1 MTTTLPPPPDGRP
14 LLDKAQDTLVI
25 DPVKMN
31 IVNRIAAGT
40 VLGGD
45 FQFKG
50 GLLLQGTLHG
60 LGEIAG
66 RLVVWHDARLVG
78 RFRVLGDVYLLG
90 QIGDPTESDDE
101 VDEQTEVECQG
112 TVYVASSG
120 VSTGTLI
127 AAKLRMYD
135 GAILQGPFRT
145 LRNAQSLPVLNA
157 G

>member
-1 MTTTLPPPPDGRP
+1 MQTADGRP
-14 LLDKAQDTLVI
+14 LLDKTQDTLVI
-25 DPVKMN
+25 DPVKMQ

-45 FQFKG
+45 FHFKG
-50 GLLLQGTLHG
+50 GLLLQGTLQG

-78 RFRVLGDVYLLG
+78 RFRVLGDLYLLG
-90 QIGDPTESDDE
+90 HLGDTTASDDE
-101 VDEQTEVECQG
+101 VDGQG
-112 TVYVASSG
+112 TAYVASTG

-145 LRNAQSLPVLNA
+145 LRNAQSLPVLQT

>member
-1 MTTTLPPPPDGRP
+1 MQTPDGRP
-14 LLDKAQDTLVI
+14 LLDKTQDTLVI

-45 FQFKG
+45 FHFKG
-50 GLLLQGTLHG
+50 GLLLQGTLQG

-78 RFRVLGDVYLLG
+78 RFRVLGDLYLLG
-90 QIGDPTESDDE
+90 QLGDATESEDE
-101 VDEQTEVECQG
+101 VDEHTEIECQG
-112 TVYVASSG
+112 TAYVASTG

-145 LRNAQSLPVLNA
+145 LRNAQSLPVLQT

>member
-1 MTTTLPPPPDGRP
+1 MQTADGRP
-14 LLDKAQDTLVI
+14 LLDKTQDTLVI
-25 DPVKMN
+25 DPVKMQ

-45 FQFKG
+45 FHFKG
-50 GLLLQGTLHG
+50 GLLLQGTLQG

-78 RFRVLGDVYLLG
+78 RFRVLGDLYLLG
-90 QIGDPTESDDE
+90 HLGDATTSEDE
-101 VDEQTEVECQG
+101 VDEHTEVECQG
-112 TVYVASSG
+112 TAYVASTG

-145 LRNAQSLPVLNA
+145 LRNAQSLPVLQT